1 MEEKPI
7 ETQENE
13 IDLLDYLIVLAK
25 RKSFIIK
32 VTFGFAIIAAIVSL
46 VMSPIYKAETK
57 ILPPVNG
64 SSGIA
69 TQLMNQLGQ
78 LSSIA
83 GISNIPINGKAPN
96 ELYIGLLKSRTVLDG
111 IIDRFDLMKLYRKR
125 YRENVRE
132 KLINNVLSV
141 RDDKKS
147 GIITINIEDKDPK
160 RAAEMANAFVEELQ
174 KLNTGLAITQASQ
187 RRLYFEEQLQAA
199 KASLTQAE
207 ENVKGFQEKTGTLHI
222 ESQAKAVLEGIGMI
236 RAQIAAKEV
245 ELKVMKTY
253 STPQNPDLKRVEE
266 TLRGLRAELAKMEG
280 KGGKGHDPLMP
291 TGRMAQLG
299 TDYAKQLRDLKFN
312 EVLYGLLLQQYEAAK
327 LDEAKNATTIQVID
341 KAVPPEKRVKPKRT
355 MIVILG
361 AIIGF
366 FLSVFA
372 AFLVEY
378 RERANENAED
388 RERFDTL
395 KKYLSF
401 NGKRSEK

>member
-7 ETQENE
+7 ETQEDE

>member
-1 MEEKPI
+1 MEEKLI
-7 ETQENE
+7 ETQEDE
-13 IDLLDYLIVLAK
+13 INLLDYLIVLAK

-32 VTFGFAIIAAIVSL
+32 VTLGFAIIAAIISFI
-46 VMSPIYKAETK
+46 MSPIYKAETK

-78 LSSIA
+78 LSAIA
-83 GISNIPINGKAPN
+83 GISGVPINGKTPN
-96 ELYIGLLKSRTVLDG
+96 ELYVGLLKSRTVLDRM
-111 IIDRFDLMKLYRKR
+111 IDRFDLMKLYRTSYRQNARKR
-125 YRENVRE
+125 
-132 KLINNVLSV
+132 LLDDVLSV

-147 GIITINIEDKDPK
+147 GIITINVEEKDPK
-160 RAAEMANAFVEELQ
+160 RAADMANAFVEELQ
-174 KLNTGLAITQASQ
+174 KLNSGLAITQASQ
-187 RRLYFEEQLQAA
+187 RRLYFEEQLKAA
-199 KASLTQAE
+199 KTSLTQAE
-207 ENVKGFQEKTGTLHI
+207 ENMKLFQEKTGALHI

-253 STPQNPDLKRVEE
+253 STPQNPDLRRVEE
-266 TLRGLRAELAKMEG
+266 ALKGLRAELAKMEG
-280 KGGKGHDPLMP
+280 RGGQGHDPLMP
-291 TGRMAQLG
+291 TGRMAQVG

-327 LDEAKNATTIQVID
+327 LDEAKDATTIQVID
-341 KAVPPEKRVKPKRT
+341 TAVPPEKRVKPKRT
-355 MIVILG
+355 LMVLLG
-361 AIIGF
+361 SIIGF

-372 AFLVEY
+372 AFVMEF
-378 RERANENAED
+378 RERANENPED

-401 NGKRSEK
+401 KRE

>member
-366 FLSVFA
+366 FLSMFA

>member
-1 MEEKPI
+1 VEEKPI
-7 ETQENE
+7 ETQEEE
-13 IDLLDYLIVLAK
+13 INLLDYLIVLAK
-25 RKSFIIK
+25 QKRFIIK
-32 VTFGFAIIAAIVSL
+32 VTSGFAIIAAIASL
-46 VMSPIYKAETK
+46 VMSPVYKAETK
-57 ILPPVNG
+57 ILPPVNI

-69 TQLMNQLGQ
+69 SQLMNQLGQ
-78 LSSIA
+78 LGTIA
-83 GISNIPINGKAPN
+83 GISGLPINGKAPN
-96 ELYIGLLKSRTVLDG
+96 ELYIGLLKSRTVLDEM
-111 IIDRFDLMKLYRKR
+111 INRFDLMKLYGKR
-125 YRENVRE
+125 YRENARE
-132 KLINNVLSV
+132 KLINDVLTV
-141 RDDKKS
+141 RDDRKS

-187 RRLYFEEQLQAA
+187 RRLYFEEQLKAA
-199 KASLTQAE
+199 KTSLTQAE
-207 ENVKGFQEKTGTLHI
+207 ENMKGFQEKTGALHI

-245 ELKVMKTY
+245 EIKVMKTY

-266 TLRGLRAELAKMEG
+266 TLKGLRAELAKMEG

-327 LDEAKNATTIQVID
+327 LDEGKNATTIQIID

-355 MIVILG
+355 AMVMLA

-366 FLSVFA
+366 FLSAFA
-372 AFLVEY
+372 AFLIEY
-378 RERANENAED
+378 RERAKENPED
-388 RERFDTL
+388 RARFDTL
-395 KKYLSF
+395 KQYLSF
-401 NGKRSEK
+401 KR

>member
-7 ETQENE
+7 ETQEDE

-111 IIDRFDLMKLYRKR
+111 MIDRFDLMKLYRKK

-132 KLINNVLSV
+132 KLIDNVLSV

-187 RRLYFEEQLQAA
+187 RRLYFEEQLKAA

>member
-1 MEEKPI
+1 M
-7 ETQENE
+7 
-13 IDLLDYLIVLAK
+13 
-25 RKSFIIK
+25 
-32 VTFGFAIIAAIVSL
+32 
-46 VMSPIYKAETK
+46 
-57 ILPPVNG
+57 
-64 SSGIA
+64 
-69 TQLMNQLGQ
+69 
-78 LSSIA
+78 
-83 GISNIPINGKAPN
+83 
-96 ELYIGLLKSRTVLDG
+96 
-111 IIDRFDLMKLYRKR
+111 
-125 YRENVRE
+125 RE

-291 TGRMAQLG
+291 TGRMAQL
-299 TDYAKQLRDLKFN
+299 
-312 EVLYGLLLQQYEAAK
+312 
-327 LDEAKNATTIQVID
+327 
-341 KAVPPEKRVKPKRT
+341 
-355 MIVILG
+355 
-361 AIIGF
+361 
-366 FLSVFA
+366 
-372 AFLVEY
+372 
-378 RERANENAED
+378 
-388 RERFDTL
+388 
-395 KKYLSF
+395 
-401 NGKRSEK
+401 